1 MKYPTTALSLAAIL
15 ALVWTCQQSLADD
28 TAERKNPLEGQA
40 DAIQAGKAL
49 YSNTCL
55 FCHGPNGLGARAP
68 NLVEGLFRPSGG
80 ADDAIV
86 YDIILK
92 GRPGTL
98 MGGFEGMYSEQEIW
112 QVIAYLRD
120 EGINRANSKAKK

>member
-1 MKYPTTALSLAAIL
+1 MKQLTAVLSMATALLFAAGAELAF
-15 ALVWTCQQSLADD
+15 ADD
-28 TAERKNPLEGQA
+28 AAEKKNPLDGQVA
-40 DAIQAGKAL
+40 AIEAGKAL

-68 NLVEGLFRPSGG
+68 NLVEGLFRPNGG

-86 YDIILK
+86 FDIILK

-98 MGGFEGMYSEQEIW
+98 MGGFEGTYSETEIW
-112 QVIAYLRD
+112 QVISYLRH
-120 EGINRANSKAKK
+120 EGTARAKPK

>member
-1 MKYPTTALSLAAIL
+1 MKRLTAALSMATAVLLAAS
-15 ALVWTCQQSLADD
+15 AEHTFADD
-28 TAERKNPLEGQA
+28 AAKMKNPLEGQA
-40 DAIQAGKAL
+40 AAIEAGKAL

-86 YDIILK
+86 FDIILK

-98 MGGFEGMYSEQEIW
+98 MGGFEGTYTETEIW
-112 QVIAYLRD
+112 QVISYLRQ
-120 EGINRANSKAKK
+120 EGIARAKPKPK